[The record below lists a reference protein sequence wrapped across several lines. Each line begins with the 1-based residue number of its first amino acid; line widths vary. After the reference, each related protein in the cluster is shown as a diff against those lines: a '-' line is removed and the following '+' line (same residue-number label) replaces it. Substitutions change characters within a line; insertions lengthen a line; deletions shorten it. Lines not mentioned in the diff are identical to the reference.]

1 MRKDILLESINRQR
15 KLMGLNE
22 LLDANIDAKGALSG
36 NKLDLG
42 IVPLEEMD
50 PDDDLPASYRMYNS
64 DDWVNAQKDE
74 IGRSDDELADD
85 PDAQEMADSDEI
97 DLSDVDSSDDVNR
110 HPDEDDFY
118 RQQPG
123 EDLSDTMDSRYPD
136 PNERD
141 WQMNRYS
148 GLDEGFFDSIKA
160 GAGAIGSMPTV
171 FKYKKSKLGWD
182 KEMKNIKKYLDGIK
196 NTLNS
201 ANASLAK
208 ANQVFPQIKQLGSSI
223 AGFNIVEKE
232 HNDINKMIQTLNTSI
247 NSAEQTLDADEKA
260 DEKADD
266 STINSMLQNVVGNA
280 KNNPNSAGSLTQQLK
295 QLDSV
300 FGQNPK
306 THASILKQEQILQ
319 DILNHLK
326 NPTSGGQNTGN
337 NSNNNN
343 NDNKAPTQAD
353 GSPKSSP
360 DATAP
365 VAPVAPAPV
374 PDATAPA
381 PVPDATAPVAPVAP
395 VPAAGQKTNNGFAP
409 PIDTNKIT
417 NKPNEYYDEGEPYTG
432 QNKGNTNISEK
443 KKKK

>member
-22 LLDANIDAKGALSG
+22 LFDANIDAKGALSG

-50 PDDDLPASYRMYNS
+50 PDDD
-64 DDWVNAQKDE
+64 
-74 IGRSDDELADD
+74 LADD

-223 AGFNIVEKE
+223 AGFNSVEKE

-260 DEKADD
+260 DDQTSTSVANQMTKQAQQLSNNPQAMMQMYQMVTQMMQMASSAQEKQALKN
-266 STINSMLQNVVGNA
+266 TIQVIVGNQN
-280 KNNPNSAGSLTQQLK
+280 KLNGKKGGNGNKPNNK
-295 QLDSV
+295 QT
-300 FGQNPK
+300 NN
-306 THASILKQEQILQ
+306 KQ
-319 DILNHLK
+319 
-326 NPTSGGQNTGN
+326 
-337 NSNNNN
+337 
-343 NDNKAPTQAD
+343 
-353 GSPKSSP
+353 
-360 DATAP
+360 TAP
-365 VAPVAPAPV
+365 AAPA
-374 PDATAPA
+374 ATAPA
-381 PVPDATAPVAPVAP
+381 ATTPAAPAATTPAAPAATAPAAPAP
-395 VPAAGQKTNNGFAP
+395 AATAPAAGQNTNNGFAP
-409 PIDTNKIT
+409 PTDTNNIT
-417 NKPNEYYDEGEPYTG
+417 NEPNKYYDENEPPTG
-432 QNKGNTNISEK
+432 QNKGDTNISEK